1 VRACMCLFDCLNV
14 CFFLLCALCFGLGLG
29 FIVYYLFVAMLKL
42 VLTDCL
48 MSVFITLFNCL
59 LFVLVTDVQ
68 TFVCVISICIQ

>member
-1 VRACMCLFDCLNV
+1 MFC
-14 CFFLLCALCFGLGLG
+14 FLLCALCFGLGLG

-59 LFVLVTDVQ
+59 LFVFVTDVQ